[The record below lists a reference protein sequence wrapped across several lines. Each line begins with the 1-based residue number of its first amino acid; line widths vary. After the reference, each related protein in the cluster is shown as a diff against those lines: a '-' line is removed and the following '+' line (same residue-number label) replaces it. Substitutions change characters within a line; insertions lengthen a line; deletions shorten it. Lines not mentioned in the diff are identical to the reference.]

1 MLEGVTED
9 YSLRRLTM
17 TSPRAPLRK
26 NSGKSGR
33 RLLLVEDD
41 EFVAAGLISLL
52 ELEGFVVHTVAHG
65 LAVVDTIRSF
75 DPEVV
80 ILDLTLPDVDGVEV
94 FRRLRKRWPE
104 LPVIFSTGHGSN
116 VIAELKAKRVDI
128 LWKPYE
134 IGELL
139 SALQRVTGA

>member
-1 MLEGVTED
+1 M
-9 YSLRRLTM
+9 
-17 TSPRAPLRK
+17 
-26 NSGKSGR
+26 
-33 RLLLVEDD
+33 
-41 EFVAAGLISLL
+41 AAGLISLL

-65 LAVVDTIRSF
+65 LTVVDTIRSF